1 MWQTASLP
9 IISDVLTGCLDVQDV
24 KTYAGSMQVQ
34 QAKAF
39 KTDGQDGLDILLRVL
54 APAAAVNHVVGGRNS
69 SWMTQRAD
77 TPSSLMPCGSGG
89 TA

>member
-1 MWQTASLP
+1 MLIAWE
-9 IISDVLTGCLDVQDV
+9 
-24 KTYAGSMQVQ
+24 VQ

-39 KTDGQDGLDILLRVL
+39 KTDGQEGLDILLRVL
-54 APAAAVNHVVGGRNS
+54 VAPAAAVNQVVGGRNS
-69 SWMTQRAD
+69 SRKKQRED